1 MQYSTIMKT
10 KDIIGREMPRAL
22 KARVSE
28 HRKVR
33 SRKPAAKAPDAA
45 HDDWLQTNAGAMS
58 PSDFWLKLL
67 VVRNMGR
74 PPL

>member
-1 MQYSTIMKT
+1 MQYSTIMRT

-22 KARVSE
+22 KARVGE
-28 HRKVR
+28 HRRVR

-45 HDDWLQTNAGAMS
+45 HDDWLQTNAGARS
-58 PSDFWLKLL
+58 QSDFWLRLL

>member
-1 MQYSTIMKT
+1 MQQTTMIRT
-10 KDIIGREMPRAL
+10 RNVIGRVAPRVL

-28 HRKVR
+28 RRR
-33 SRKPAAKAPDAA
+33 SRNRKR
-45 HDDWLQTNAGAMS
+45 NAGAS
-58 PSDFWLKLL
+58 DAARDGWLQNNAGARSQSDFWLQLL